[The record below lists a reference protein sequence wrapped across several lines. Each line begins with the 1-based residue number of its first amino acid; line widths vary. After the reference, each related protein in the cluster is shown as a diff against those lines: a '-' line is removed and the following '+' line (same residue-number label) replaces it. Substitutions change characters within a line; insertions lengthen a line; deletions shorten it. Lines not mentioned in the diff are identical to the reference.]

1 MKPKEVYNF
10 YRLSSSLVGDRLRDC
25 RRLWS
30 VDAASLL
37 LWYWSLIDNLPPSCP
52 RRQSLYRL
60 LLVFIVLWPDAVAAS
75 RFALVETLYP
85 APINGS
91 YSSSSSFC
99 SALAVPVSA
108 SCGVFIGFSTPSEI
122 NTMYHLLTK
131 IRDDMLNI
139 YLTQCCVAASGSA
152 TVAMISR
159 PLPTCSAP
167 RTMSYSIASNQILIT
182 FCIPVSVYTCQVT
195 LTFPTNSV
203 PVLIAWH

>member
-25 RRLWS
+25 RRLWC
-30 VDAASLL
+30 VEAASLL

-91 YSSSSSFC
+91 YSSSSFC

-108 SCGVFIGFSTPSEI
+108 SCWVFIGFSTPSEI

-152 TVAMISR
+152 TAAMISR

-167 RTMSYSIASNQILIT
+167 RTMRYSTASNRTLIM
-182 FCIPVSVYTCQVT
+182 FCIRTSLAT

-203 PVLIAWH
+203 LVLIVWH